1 MLPSSKVDIN
11 RKKNDVAFC
20 GTGIFSPGKVDTIF
34 EEDPAAIKKR
44 HWSTRYQ
51 PHEHPIGANWQ
62 VLNNVRRSNS
72 STLHTISEATM
83 GLNASRLLAINM

>member
-34 EEDPAAIKKR
+34 EEDPAGCHQKA
-44 HWSTRYQ
+44 
-51 PHEHPIGANWQ
+51 
-62 VLNNVRRSNS
+62 
-72 STLHTISEATM
+72 TLEYS
-83 GLNASRLLAINM
+83 LPAS